1 VLYILP
7 PGGKALF
14 QRAAAEAW
22 EDLMSAARTADILL
36 EGLNDLGIDYIFA
49 NLGTDH
55 APIIES
61 LAEWQRSGRKHPP
74 VIICPHENVAVHMAG
89 GYALATGRGQ
99 AVLVHVDAGTANAAM
114 ALHNLFRT
122 RIPVLLM
129 AGRAPYTMH
138 GEKTGGRDTY
148 VHFVQDPYD
157 MAGIVRPFTKWE
169 YSLPSAAVTKEVLRR
184 AHSMMQS
191 EPQAPVYL
199 SLPREVLAEPVD
211 GAAIAYSEAKY
222 GAVRMGGLDPES
234 ADKIAVALMAAKNPI
249 AVTAYLGRNH
259 AAVAALDAL
268 ARECGIRVAEN
279 APVTVNIPQDSPC
292 YAGLNPGALLKD
304 ADLGMLLDIDVPWI
318 PADEPTASAIKWI
331 QIDVDPLKA
340 QIPMWGF
347 ATDMRYQADCAIA
360 LKEVLAAVKRR
371 ADDGFRAR
379 VKARVESWAPALA
392 ARKKSL
398 ADAAAKKAGAMS
410 VAFVCATL
418 NARLTSDDIIV
429 NEAVTNSH
437 AVLSQL
443 PRTKPGTYFAH
454 GGGGL
459 GGSGGMALGIRLAQ
473 PDKRVIQIVGDGV
486 YHFSNPDAVYAVA
499 QQFQLPIFTI
509 VLDNGGWRAVKA
521 SVLRVYPKGSAEEED
536 SFNARLH
543 SGRQGDVRRFDMVA
557 AAFGAHGENV
567 TDAGEL
573 PAAIERCLAAIKAG
587 RAAVMTVQ
595 VTRL

>member
-1 VLYILP
+1 
-7 PGGKALF
+7 
-14 QRAAAEAW
+14 
-22 EDLMSAARTADILL
+22 MSAARTADVLL

-55 APIIES
+55 APILES

-74 VIICPHENVAVHMAG
+74 VIVCPHENVAVHMAG
-89 GYALATGRGQ
+89 GYAMATGRGQ

-122 RIPVLLM
+122 RVPVLLM

-157 MAGIVRPFTKWE
+157 MASIVRPFTKWE

-211 GAAIAYSEAKY
+211 GVATAVYSEAKY
-222 GAVRMGGLDPES
+222 GAVHMGGLDPES
-234 ADKIAVALMAAKNPI
+234 ADNIAVALMAAKNPI

-259 AAVAALDAL
+259 AAVVALDEL

-279 APVTVNIPQDSPC
+279 SPVALNIPHDSPC
-292 YAGLNPGALLKD
+292 YAGLNPGALLKG
-304 ADLGMLLDIDVPWI
+304 ADLGLLLDIDVPWI
-318 PADEPTASAIKWI
+318 PSDHPESAAVKWI

-340 QIPMWGF
+340 EIPMWGF
-347 ATDMRYQADCAIA
+347 STDMRHQADCATA
-360 LKEVLAAVKRR
+360 LREILAAVKRR

-379 VKARVESWAPALA
+379 VKARIESWAPATA
-392 ARKKSL
+392 ARKKNL
-398 ADAAAKKAGAMS
+398 TEAAAKKDGAMS
-410 VAFVCATL
+410 VEFVCATL
-418 NARLTSDDIIV
+418 NARLTADDIVV
-429 NEAVTNSH
+429 NEAVTN
-437 AVLSQL
+437 AANVLNQL

-459 GGSGGMALGIRLAQ
+459 GGSGGMALGIRLAH

-521 SVLRVYPKGSAEEED
+521 SVLRVYPKGSAAGED

-543 SGRQGDVRRFDMVA
+543 SGRQGDQRRFDMVA

-567 TDAGEL
+567 TESAAL